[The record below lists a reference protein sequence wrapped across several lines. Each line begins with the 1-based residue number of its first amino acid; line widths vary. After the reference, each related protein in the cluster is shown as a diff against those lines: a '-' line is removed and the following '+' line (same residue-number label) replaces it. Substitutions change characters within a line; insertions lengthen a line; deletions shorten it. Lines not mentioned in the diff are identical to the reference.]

1 MLISFFIFIFY
12 MKLKTVSINT
22 NILQLLQS
30 QINNITLEGI
40 HCMCSIVGVV
50 LYTMSYKRNRTSN
63 LCSINALLYL
73 TALPCSL
80 TRHVPLPR
88 TVIIH
93 RWHAVCFSP
102 FLSACLRLMIQISG
116 VHPDLY
122 RTSPL
127 IQPFSPCHHLVN
139 WSFPDVSS
147 WRNAQTVT
155 SGCGIPR
162 LWLLFASRWQIS
174 GNNYSDI

>member
-1 MLISFFIFIFY
+1 MDSD
-12 MKLKTVSINT
+12 
-22 NILQLLQS
+22 ILLVLYFQ
-30 QINNITLEGI
+30 NNITHECI
-40 HCMCSIVGVV
+40 HFSMCMINAVV
-50 LYTMSYKRNRTSN
+50 VYTMSYKENRTSN
-63 LCSINALLYL
+63 LCSINTSLEL

-80 TRHVPLPR
+80 TRHVPLSR

-93 RWHAVCFSP
+93 QWHGVCFSP

-127 IQPFSPCHHLVN
+127 IQPFSPCQHLVN

-147 WRNAQTVT
+147 WHNVQTWLVVVGYL
-155 SGCGIPR
+155 GCGCCLPHGDR
-162 LWLLFASRWQIS
+162 
-174 GNNYSDI
+174 